1 MRINMKLVMLFLAAV
16 LVLSACGNASKN
28 ADDPTREDADIIYED
43 EKEGGTL
50 NTGDG
55 YGFNE
60 FDLDIEVDGKDTI
73 DAEYDV
79 NEASE
84 AKYVNQLANLNLKD
98 QEAFD
103 KLDEFFTK
111 ILLTHD
117 MSNEDVI
124 DKIMEWFGLDT
135 YTKFDL
141 EVNFDDGTKLDIE
154 DRK

>member
-1 MRINMKLVMLFLAAV
+1 MKVVMLFLMAM
-16 LVLSACGNASKN
+16 LILGACGNASKN
-28 ADDPTREDADIIYED
+28 ADDPTREDATIIYED

-55 YGFNE
+55 YGFNN
-60 FDLDIEVDGKDTI
+60 FDLEIEVDGHDAI
-73 DAEYDV
+73 EAEYEV
-79 NEASE
+79 GKSIE
-84 AKYVNQLANLNLKD
+84 AKYVNRLASLNLKD

-111 ILLTHD
+111 IMLTHD
-117 MSNEDVI
+117 MSNQDVI

-141 EVNFDDGTKLDIE
+141 EVNFDDGTNLDIE